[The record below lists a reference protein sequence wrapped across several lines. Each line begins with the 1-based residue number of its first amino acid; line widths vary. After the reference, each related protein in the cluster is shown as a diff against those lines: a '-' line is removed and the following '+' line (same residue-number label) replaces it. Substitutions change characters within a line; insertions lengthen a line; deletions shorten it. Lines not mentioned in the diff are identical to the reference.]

1 MTLRALPAALLLSTG
16 AVLSGSPGARSE
28 ALPLAPSLTAPS
40 TAAPSVQLAQN
51 YTFQPAD
58 KNKDKDKDGKGKK
71 PPEKKPPQKEGAPPP
86 NAGQQ
91 YQMQQ
96 GKENAQKQKQLQIQ
110 QAKERA
116 QQQKQ
121 QADQARQNA
130 IKQKQFD
137 MQQAKDKA
145 LKQKQDAD
153 AARDNALKQKQFD
166 MQQAKDK
173 AFKQK
178 QDADAARDN
187 ALKQKQ
193 FDMQQAK
200 DKAFKQKQ
208 DADAARDN
216 ALKQKQFDMQQAKDK
231 AFKQKQ
237 DADAARD
244 NALKQKQFDMQQA
257 KDKAFKQKQD
267 ADAARDNALK
277 QKQFDMQ
284 QAKDKALKQKQDA
297 DAARENALKQKQF
310 DMQQAKDKAQKQQQ
324 FNLQRRDAAGPSGG
338 GMQFNR
344 AKTDQEFQKARE
356 RAQREQTGSSG
367 RGGDFEKWR
376 SGSDK
381 KFETLRRERKTREV
395 GKRNFIFEP
404 DKRVIVRNDNRTY
417 IRHDESQRLNRVGR
431 ELRRERR
438 KNGTLMVVTM
448 GLAGALIYSL
458 QDDEGRVLRRTR
470 RDRDGREIVL
480 LDNRRYYSRS
490 DYSPFGPER
499 YYDSYVDLPPPRIR
513 IPREQY
519 IVEYD
524 QASPDDIY
532 DALNAPPVDDI
543 GRGYSLDEVRR
554 SYPVLERMRRVDLDS
569 INFDFGSWD
578 VGPDQYGKLE
588 RIARAMQRILDRS
601 PSEIFLIEGHT
612 DAVGSEI
619 DNLSLSDRRAESVAV
634 ILSESFGIPPENL
647 TTQGYGEEHLKVLTE
662 EPSRINRRVSVRR
675 ITPLLS
681 REGWNDPD

>member
-16 AVLSGSPGARSE
+16 AILSGSPGARSE
-28 ALPLAPSLTAPS
+28 VLPLDPAVTAPS

-51 YTFQPAD
+51 FTVQPVD
-58 KNKDKDKDGKGKK
+58 KNKDKDGKGKK

-130 IKQKQFD
+130 IKQKQLEMQQAKDRAQKAKQDADAARQNALKQKQFD
-137 MQQAKDKA
+137 MQQAKDKAQKAKQDADAARDNAVKQKQFDVQQARDKALKQKQDADAARDNALKQQQFEAQQARDRA

-166 MQQAKDK
+166 LQQAKDRE
-173 AFKQK
+173 Q
-178 QDADAARDN
+178 
-187 ALKQKQ
+187 KQKQ
-193 FDMQQAK
+193 FD
-200 DKAFKQKQ
+200 
-208 DADAARDN
+208 
-216 ALKQKQFDMQQAKDK
+216 
-231 AFKQKQ
+231 
-237 DADAARD
+237 
-244 NALKQKQFDMQQA
+244 
-257 KDKAFKQKQD
+257 
-267 ADAARDNALK
+267 
-277 QKQFDMQ
+277 
-284 QAKDKALKQKQDA
+284 
-297 DAARENALKQKQF
+297 
-310 DMQQAKDKAQKQQQ
+310 
-324 FNLQRRDAAGPSGG
+324 LQRRDAAGAAPRGG
-338 GMQFNR
+338 IQFNR
-344 AKTDQEFQKARE
+344 AKTDQEFQRARE
-356 RAQREQTGSSG
+356 RAQREQAGRDG

-381 KFETLRRERKTREV
+381 KFEALRKERKTREV
-395 GKRNFIFEP
+395 GNRNFIIEP
-404 DKRVIVRNDNRTY
+404 DKRVIVRKDNRTY

-470 RDRDGREIVL
+470 RDHDGREIVL
-480 LDNRRYYSRS
+480 LDNRRYYGRG

-499 YYDSYVDLPPPRIR
+499 YYDSYVDLPPPRIH
-513 IPREQY
+513 IPREKY

-578 VGPDQYGKLE
+578 VGPDQYRKLE

-601 PSEIFLIEGHT
+601 PGEIFLIEGHT

-634 ILSESFGIPPENL
+634 ILSESFSIPPENL

-662 EPSRINRRVSVRR
+662 DPSRINRRVSVRR